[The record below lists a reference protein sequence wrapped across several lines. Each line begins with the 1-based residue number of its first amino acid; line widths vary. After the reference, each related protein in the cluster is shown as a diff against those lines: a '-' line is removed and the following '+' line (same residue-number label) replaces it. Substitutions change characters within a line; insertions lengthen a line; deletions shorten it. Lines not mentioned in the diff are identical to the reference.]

1 MDATSDYAARLARV
15 QTGGLGCNRT
25 IFVGLDEAYYIPARD
40 KAKPRAAR
48 NLLIN
53 LVYPLGFGLALG
65 LGLLSDAIGRLLRFA
80 LMPQLRPE
88 PVNEMLINA
97 ATGIAV
103 GLLLANLCRL
113 KTTQHRVL
121 LIVGVLV
128 GGMTFHN
135 LVHAAPQVFNRMF
148 SPLWVAEVLR
158 RTQPHSLLFRGISFV
173 LKG

>member
-1 MDATSDYAARLARV
+1 MHPFPTPTPRRA
-15 QTGGLGCNRT
+15 
-25 IFVGLDEAYYIPARD
+25 PAR
-40 KAKPRAAR
+40 A
-48 NLLIN
+48 
-53 LVYPLGFGLALG
+53 
-65 LGLLSDAIGRLLRFA
+65 GRWA
-80 LMPQLRPE
+80 V
-88 PVNEMLINA
+88 PV
-97 ATGIAV
+97 AV

-135 LVHAAPQVFNRMF
+135 LVHAAPQVFNRLF

-158 RTQPHSLLFRGISFV
+158 STQPHSLLFRGISFV